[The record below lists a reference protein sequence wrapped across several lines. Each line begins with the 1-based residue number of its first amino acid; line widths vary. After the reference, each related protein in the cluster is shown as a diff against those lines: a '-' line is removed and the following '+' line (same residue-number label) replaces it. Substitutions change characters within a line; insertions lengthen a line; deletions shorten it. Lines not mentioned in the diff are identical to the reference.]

1 MPTIAGES
9 YLCNKFAMSTLQTI
23 DWVILVIYLS
33 GSIGIGL
40 WMRRYASKGIENYF
54 VAGRNVSGWLIG
66 TSMVA
71 TTFAADT
78 PLAIPG
84 IVAKNGSAGN
94 WFWWSLAFSHLTAA
108 FIFSRQWR
116 RAEIITDA
124 EFIELRYSGRSATC
138 LRILRA
144 FFFAIPI
151 NCIIMAW
158 VIRAMGKIVSVL
170 FPWDQ
175 WLPHSFYG
183 ALQASWPGWVAIK
196 SHAEAI
202 SILIGGVLATGYA
215 TLGGV
220 PTVSITDVIQFGL
233 AMIGSIMLAWYAIEH
248 IGGLDNLTE
257 KLSATYGDKA
267 AGITSYFPDSE
278 AAWLPLQVFLVY
290 VLVQW
295 WAQKFSD
302 GGGIL
307 IQRMSAAKD
316 ENHALRGTSW
326 FVIAHYALRPW
337 PWIIV
342 GLVAL
347 VLFPLESSGVLA
359 NHPQAA
365 AVLADREMAYPVLMA
380 EFLPPGL
387 LGIMVT
393 GMAAAFMSTVDT
405 HITWGSSYLTRD
417 LYQRFIRPDAT
428 QAQLVR
434 AGKVGVLFIV
444 LLALAFTT
452 QIHTIE
458 GAWKFI
464 TVMGSGLGLVAM
476 ARWVWWRVTA
486 ASEITGL
493 LSAALLSLVL
503 YGTPLGEGLPYH
515 HALLIVVAVS
525 TLAIIVVTLLTAP
538 PDLVHLRRFYE
549 KVRPMGWWSPV
560 QRADD
565 PTPESLTPLI
575 IAWAIAAVSLFGLL
589 FGIGEWL
596 LGSTPMGIGMVLGGS
611 VGWYI
616 ALRQAKAF
624 GSAKEVPLKQVLPT
638 T

>member
-1 MPTIAGES
+1 MANIH
-9 YLCNKFAMSTLQTI
+9 TI
-23 DWVILVIYLS
+23 DWVILATYLFA
-33 GSIGIGL
+33 SIGIGL
-40 WMRRYASKGIENYF
+40 WMRRYASEDIENYF
-54 VAGRNVSGWLIG
+54 VAGRKMSGWLVG

-78 PLAIPG
+78 PLAVTG
-84 IVAKNGSAGN
+84 IVAKNGIAGN

-108 FIFSRQWR
+108 FIFARQWR

-138 LRILRA
+138 LRLLRA

-158 VIRAMGKIVSVL
+158 VIRAMGKIVSVV
-170 FPWDQ
+170 FPWDK
-175 WLPHSFYG
+175 WLPQ
-183 ALQASWPGWVAIK
+183 ALYASLQTNWPEWIAVK
-196 SHAEAI
+196 TPSEAI
-202 SILIGGVLATGYA
+202 SICIGVLFATFYA
-215 TLGGV
+215 TLGGLPSV
-220 PTVSITDVIQFGL
+220 IITDVIQFCL
-233 AMIGSIMLAWYAIEH
+233 AMIGSVMLAWYAIDH
-248 IGGLDNLTE
+248 IGGLSALTE
-257 KLSATYGDKA
+257 KLSLTYGEEA
-267 AGITSYFPDSE
+267 AGITAFFPSSE

-290 VLVQW
+290 ILVQW

-342 GLVAL
+342 ALVAL
-347 VLFPLESSGVLA
+347 VLFPLESTGILT
-359 NHPQAA
+359 NHPEAA
-365 AVLADREMAYPVLMA
+365 TVLADREMAYPILMA
-380 EFLPPGL
+380 QFLPPGL
-387 LGIMVT
+387 LGIMIT

-405 HITWGSSYLTRD
+405 HITWGSSYLTKD
-417 LYQRFIRPDAT
+417 IYQRFIHPEAT
-428 QAQLVR
+428 QRELVK
-434 AGKVGVLFIV
+434 AGRTGVIFIV

-464 TVMGSGLGLVAM
+464 TVMGSGIGLVTM
-476 ARWVWWRVTA
+476 ARWFWWRINA

-493 LSAALLSLVL
+493 VSATILSLLL
-503 YGTPLGEGLPYH
+503 YGTSLGEGLPYH
-515 HALLIVVAVS
+515 HALLFVVTIS
-525 TLAIIVVTLLTAP
+525 TLAIIVVTYLTAA
-538 PDLVHLRRFYE
+538 PDLIHLRLFYE
-549 KVRPMGWWSPV
+549 KVRPMGWWGPV
-560 QRADD
+560 QRATD
-565 PTPESLTPLI
+565 PAPEPLGPLLV
-575 IAWAIAAVSLFGLL
+575 AWVIAAISLFALL

-596 LGSTPMGIGMVLGGS
+596 IGSTPLGIGMVIGGA
-611 VGWYI
+611 VGWYV
-616 ALRQAKAF
+616 ALKKARAF
-624 GSAKEVPLKQVLPT
+624 GPGKKEPLKTVLPT